1 MRLTYWTAGTLHRI
15 YATGVEGTIGKTY
28 FTVANR
34 RLTVIADD
42 FTLPK
47 PHIIAATLAWLGL
60 PETTSGQ
67 DAFDAL
73 KERSTPPRGT
83 PQKLAPQPGSPS
95 SGSSSF
101 TGASTAPITRLGM
114 AELSF
119 TNIRNERPITI
130 EVDHREPPE
139 IDAFLA
145 QVENCTVTRTTLE
158 VADFRLN
165 GTILV
170 ERKAASDFKLSVEDG
185 RLFDQAQRIGFT
197 QDAFGIVLL
206 EGDVFLGNPGMLYS
220 ATTGAISCLSMIQGL
235 SVINTLDLRHTCF
248 VVAKFAQHHVNGLG
262 YELPLRKD
270 KPKQLFS
277 AASYVLEGVPG
288 VSAGLAAQL
297 LRHFGSLQAVA
308 NASEADLKQ
317 VKGIGPKTAASIAA
331 TFAASTSS

>member
-1 MRLTYWTAGTLHRI
+1 
-15 YATGVEGTIGKTY
+15 
-28 FTVANR
+28 
-34 RLTVIADD
+34 
-42 FTLPK
+42 
-47 PHIIAATLAWLGL
+47 
-60 PETTSGQ
+60 
-67 DAFDAL
+67 
-73 KERSTPPRGT
+73 
-83 PQKLAPQPGSPS
+83 
-95 SGSSSF
+95 
-101 TGASTAPITRLGM
+101 M

>member
-1 MRLTYWTAGTLHRI
+1 MKLTYWTAGTLHRI

-42 FTLPK
+42 FSLPK
-47 PHIIAATLAWLGL
+47 PHILAATLAWLGL
-60 PETTSGQ
+60 PEGTSGQ

-73 KERSTPPRGT
+73 KERAAPPRSAAR
-83 PQKLAPQPGSPS
+83 QAPAPS
-95 SGSSSF
+95 SSAILPS
-101 TGASTAPITRLGM
+101 ASTTAPITRLGM

-119 TNIRNERPITI
+119 QNIRNAQPIHI
-130 EVDHREPPE
+130 EIDHREPPE

-165 GTILV
+165 DQILV
-170 ERKAASDFKLSVEDG
+170 ERKAAVDFKASVEDG

-197 QDAFGIVLL
+197 PDTLGVVLL
-206 EGDVFLGNPGMLYS
+206 EGDVFLSNPGMLFS
-220 ATTGAISCLSMIQGL
+220 ATTGAISCLSMVQGL
-235 SVINTLDLRHTCF
+235 TVFATLDLRHTAYCL
-248 VVAKFAQHHVNGLG
+248 AKLASHHRNGLG

-270 KPKQLFS
+270 KPKQLFD
-277 AASYVLEGVPG
+277 AASYVLEGVSG

-308 NASEADLKQ
+308 NASEADLKA
-317 VKGIGPKTAASIAA
+317 VKGIGPKTAASIVT
-331 TFAASTSS
+331 TFRSSFGR